1 LELGTFEV
9 KKLLY
14 IARIQ
19 ALAVLLLMLLALA
32 PAMAQIAVPKNV
44 VYQGDTTTLSVTEF
58 PYETYSWE
66 LYNDSTVDFAQTPGA
81 CPTNL
86 ADFVGGNIGHSVQV
100 EWKEP
105 GIYFYKV
112 TAWNITGCTNNLRIG
127 VMKVLEALPKAV
139 LEVNPDSIC
148 EGEWA
153 DLTVEFSARGPWSMK
168 LQAKDLKTG
177 IASIEIFKDIQETD
191 NPFHIPV
198 GPKTTTE
205 YTVIEV
211 SNKFGVQ
218 TEPSN
223 LVKLT
228 VHPLPPK
235 TPIYLKKP

>member
-1 LELGTFEV
+1 LKTFP
-9 KKLLY
+9 Y
-14 IARIQ
+14 IARFR
-19 ALAVLLLMLLALA
+19 ALAIILLLLLALA
-32 PAMAQIAVPKNV
+32 PAMAQIAVPKYV
-44 VYQGDTTTLSVTEF
+44 VYQGETTTLGVVEV
-58 PYETYSWE
+58 PGETYSWE
-66 LYNDSTVDFAQTPGA
+66 LYNDSTVDFAITPGA

-86 ADFVGGNIGHSVQV
+86 ADFVGGNIGPSVQV

-112 TAWNITGCTNNLRIG
+112 TAWSITGCTNNIRIG
-127 VMKVLEALPKAV
+127 VMKVLESPPKAV

-153 DLTVEFSARGPWSMK
+153 ELIVEFSAKGPWNMR
-168 LQAKDLKTG
+168 LQALDPESGT
-177 IASIEIFKDIQETD
+177 ASIEVFTNIQETD
-191 NPFHIPV
+191 NPLRIPV

-228 VHPLPPK
+228 VHPLPLK
-235 TPIYLKKP
+235 TPIYVKKP